1 MNRKSHLTLL
11 FLNNAALRREEA
23 VQLVDAILRL
33 IRALVATVLIGAV
46 ALMAYLVV
54 SLRLELVKPQFFI
67 LGFAVLM
74 LLCSLWLR
82 AQGYRNAGSVFAG
95 AAMFTMAAIT
105 LQAAWPGVFRLVTT
119 SKASLDRSAA
129 AAAMPRRVPCQEPF
143 FITDAEPR
151 YWVSLDDDPLVCYD
165 RPGPHPVS
173 GRPLVGITPG
183 IAKLTLTRTQ
193 PQLPPPTVAPVA
205 QPVAVAHVTD
215 IGKAPNPIASPT
227 PSALTIITRSDGTA
241 RIVPAR

>member
-1 MNRKSHLTLL
+1 MNRKSHLTLT
-11 FLNNAALRREEA
+11 FLNNAALRQEEA

-33 IRALVATVLIGAV
+33 IKALVATVLIGAV

-105 LQAAWPGVFRLVTT
+105 LQAAWPGVFRFITVT
-119 SKASLDRSAA
+119 KASMDRSAA

-143 FITDAEPR
+143 FIGDAEPR
-151 YWVSLDDDPLVCYD
+151 YWVNLDDDPLVCYN

-173 GRPLVGITPG
+173 GRPLVGITAG
-183 IAKLTLTRTQ
+183 IAKLIRTQ
-193 PQLPPPTVAPVA
+193 QEILPVPAAPAPRSVVTERTA
-205 QPVAVAHVTD
+205 DTGKTLNPVPA
-215 IGKAPNPIASPT
+215 PT
-227 PSALTIITRSDGTA
+227 PGALTIITRSDGTA